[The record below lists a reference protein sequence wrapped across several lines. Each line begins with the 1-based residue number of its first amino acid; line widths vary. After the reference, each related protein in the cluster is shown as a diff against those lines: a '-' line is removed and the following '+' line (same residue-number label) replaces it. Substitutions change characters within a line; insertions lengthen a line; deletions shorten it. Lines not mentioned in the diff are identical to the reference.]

1 MKTTKH
7 EINLLNHYQFK
18 GEHLERPYFLQ
29 LTFTSHLTK
38 QEKKQYPQIVN
49 AI

>member
-18 GEHLERPYFLQ
+18 GEHLERPYFC
-29 LTFTSHLTK
+29 
-38 QEKKQYPQIVN
+38 N
-49 AI
+49 